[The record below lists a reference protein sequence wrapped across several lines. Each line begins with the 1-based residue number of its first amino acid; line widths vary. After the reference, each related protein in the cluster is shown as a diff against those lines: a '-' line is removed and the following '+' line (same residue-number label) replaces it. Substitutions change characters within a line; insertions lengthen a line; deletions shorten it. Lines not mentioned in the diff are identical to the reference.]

1 MSAAVGEPVQA
12 VARPGAS
19 VSRTWLRALE
29 LTAPIPRQRERVLPA
44 VIDELGERLGDKPA
58 LLSDRECF
66 TYSELAERARQY
78 ARWALAQGVAKG
90 DVVALLM
97 PNRPEYLAI
106 WLGVTRVGGVVALLN
121 TNLTGQSLAHCI
133 QAASA
138 KHVIVDA
145 ELADALDSAL
155 PHFAGRPQGLC
166 TNNGVRPQPQESELR
181 QRTTG
186 GGQTPLFVQ
195 SPPQVWIHGGRRG
208 IDAQIESFAAGPLV
222 AGELREITID
232 DRALCIYTSGTTGMP
247 KAANVSHAR
256 VMQWGLW
263 FAGMMNVQPSD
274 RLYNCLPMYHSVGGV
289 LAPGA
294 MLAAG
299 ASLVVRDKFS
309 ASQFWN
315 DIIRWECTAF
325 QYIGE
330 LCRYLLHRPPVEN
343 ETAHRLR
350 LACGNGLAANVWEA
364 FQQRFHIPQVLEF
377 YAATEGGI
385 SLFNAQGKP
394 GAIGHIPSY
403 LAHRFAPAIVAF
415 DFDNGEPARDK
426 KGFCIPCEVNEPGE
440 AIGNVQNDAASAGSR
455 FEGYTSATETEK
467 RILRNVFKAGD
478 AWIRTG
484 DLMRKDEKG
493 FFYFVDR
500 IGDTFRWKGEN
511 VATSEVAQELCT
523 FEGILHASVYGVAI
537 PGTEGRAGMAAIVCE
552 GELDLAG
559 LYRHLT
565 ERLPAYACP
574 LFLRLCPQAELTGTF
589 KYAKTDL
596 VRQGFNPGDC
606 ADPLYFNHPELRA
619 FVELDEPLC
628 ERIRSGTFRL

>member
-1 MSAAVGEPVQA
+1 MSAAPSETVQRA
-12 VARPGAS
+12 ARPGAS
-19 VSRTWLRALE
+19 VSRAWLRALE

-44 VIDELGERLGDKPA
+44 VVDELGHRLGDKPA

-66 TYSELAERARQY
+66 TYLELAGRARRY
-78 ARWALAQGVAKG
+78 ARWALAEGVAKG
-90 DVVALLM
+90 DVVGLLM

-121 TNLTGQSLAHCI
+121 TNLAGQSLAHCI

-138 KHVIVDA
+138 KHLIVAA
-145 ELADALDSAL
+145 ELAGALDTAL
-155 PHFAGRPQGLC
+155 PHLAA
-166 TNNGVRPQPQESELR
+166 
-181 QRTTG
+181 
-186 GGQTPLFVQ
+186 
-195 SPPQVWIHGGRRG
+195 PPQVWIHGGWRS
-208 IDAQIESFAAGPLV
+208 IDEKIESLAAAPLES
-222 AGELREITID
+222 GELREITID
-232 DRALCIYTSGTTGMP
+232 DRALCIFTSGSTGMP
-247 KAANVSHAR
+247 KAVNVSHAR

-263 FAGMMNVQPSD
+263 FAGMMDAQQSD

-299 ASLVVRDKFS
+299 GSLVVRERFS
-309 ASQFWN
+309 ASQFWS

-330 LCRYLLHRPPVEN
+330 LCRYLLHRLYAEN

-350 LACGNGLAANVWEA
+350 LACGNGLAASVWEA
-364 FQQRFHIPQVLEF
+364 FQQRFRIPQILEF
-377 YAATEGGI
+377 YAATEGGL
-385 SLFNAQGKP
+385 SLFNVQGKP
-394 GAIGHIPSY
+394 GAIGHIPPY
-403 LAHRFAPAIVAF
+403 LAHRFAPALVAF
-415 DFDNGEPARDK
+415 DLDKGEPTRNEN
-426 KGFCIPCEVNEPGE
+426 GFCIRCGVNEPGE
-440 AIGNVQNDAASAGSR
+440 AIGKVQNDPASAGSR
-455 FEGYTSATETEK
+455 FEGYTSAAETEK
-467 RILRNVFKAGD
+467 RILRHVFAAGD
-478 AWIRTG
+478 AWVRTG
-484 DLMRKDEKG
+484 DLMRQDEKG

-511 VATSEVAQELCT
+511 VATSEVAQELCA

-552 GELDLAG
+552 GALDLAA
-559 LYRHLT
+559 LHRHLA

-596 VRQGFNPGDC
+596 VRQGFNPSQC

-619 FVELDEPLC
+619 YAALDAPLYDSILAGA
-628 ERIRSGTFRL
+628 IRS